1 MTQAYKLLVKA
12 KQMATLIAKVLLFLT
27 GKTFLRNCLDYN
39 QEQVLS
45 VSKKRAV
52 NLIKRL

>member
-12 KQMATLIAKVLLFLT
+12 KQKATLIAKVLLFLT